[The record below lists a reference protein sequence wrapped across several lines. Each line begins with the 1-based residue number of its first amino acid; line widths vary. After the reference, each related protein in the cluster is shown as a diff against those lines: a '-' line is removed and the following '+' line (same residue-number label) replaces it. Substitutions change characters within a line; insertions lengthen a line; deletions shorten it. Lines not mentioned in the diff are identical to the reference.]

1 MGRAILKSYRRYA
14 FLSEFIN
21 FGKMQLARMARNV
34 CENLKR
40 GIFFEVDYNCKN
52 ITIIISLAK
61 FGEIFQFFAIFTFYV
76 IIEI

>member
-1 MGRAILKSYRRYA
+1 
-14 FLSEFIN
+14 
-21 FGKMQLARMARNV
+21 MQLARMARNV